1 METVDMLISVSL
13 DFYFIYWIEKKR
25 FNKQILILNF
35 KAISTTISPFEEE
48 YFSISILSILT
59 SFNLLLIFYL

>member
-13 DFYFIYWIEKKR
+13 DFYFIYWIER

-35 KAISTTISPFEEE
+35 KAISTTISPFEEN
-48 YFSISILSILT
+48 FFQFL
-59 SFNLLLIFYL
+59 FYQF